1 MDKEQ
6 RKKLIVLVEDEEII
20 VNLLTNKLKKVGY
33 EVKAAYDGING
44 LNLIRTAKPD
54 LVLLDMLL
62 PRLNGFEVLEK
73 LNKEKILPDLPVIVI
88 SNSGQPIEIDR
99 VLKLGIRDYL
109 VKINFE
115 PNEIIAKVNRVLG
128 RDEVEC
134 GVRDKI
140 EKERISG
147 QALLVEDDIFISD
160 LLEKKLSQSHIK
172 TFRTMDANS
181 ARLILTSEKI
191 DVILLDIVLPGVNG
205 IEFLKEIKAN
215 EKLKHI
221 PVIILSNLGQKKEIE
236 KGLKAGAEQYM
247 IKAHST
253 PNEIISKVM
262 EVINKLDSR
271 I

>member
-1 MDKEQ
+1 
-6 RKKLIVLVEDEEII
+6 
-20 VNLLTNKLKKVGY
+20 
-33 EVKAAYDGING
+33 
-44 LNLIRTAKPD
+44 
-54 LVLLDMLL
+54 
-62 PRLNGFEVLEK
+62 
-73 LNKEKILPDLPVIVI
+73 
-88 SNSGQPIEIDR
+88 
-99 VLKLGIRDYL
+99 
-109 VKINFE
+109 
-115 PNEIIAKVNRVLG
+115 
-128 RDEVEC
+128 
-134 GVRDKI
+134 
-140 EKERISG
+140 
-147 QALLVEDDIFISD
+147 
-160 LLEKKLSQSHIK
+160 
-172 TFRTMDANS
+172 MDANS

-236 KGLKAGAEQYM
+236 KGLKIGAEQYI